1 MDFRHNWSNLSVLP
15 LSVLPLS
22 VSARP
27 NPKMQLVT
35 QIHTHCEPLSIG
47 ARHTFPPSSFA
58 RLFRSGF
65 EFLAQLCHQ
74 FCHHLLGIPLDR
86 TTRLSRLAGSIGV
99 SPDSCCSFSQVNLL
113 NTSVVTLTSAS
124 ITQRGNATEIDLLIS
139 SSDSMAHPCAWSEP
153 DSQNEPRERVL
164 GSATHPRRTAQAR
177 YRRRRDQRGSAFGPT
192 GSVSR
197 LQQFH
202 RAGNGRLCAASS
214 RAGFSRRNFKDNSFS
229 RLARSSSPDRK

>member
-1 MDFRHNWSNLSVLP
+1 MDFRHNWSN

-65 EFLAQLCHQ
+65 EFLAQLCRQ
-74 FCHHLLGIPLDR
+74 FCHHLLGIPLDP
-86 TTRLSRLAGSIGV
+86 S
-99 SPDSCCSFSQVNLL
+99 DSCCSFSQVNLL